1 MSWQK
6 YQNELIVLGT
16 FLVML
21 GTYIYKYN
29 QIGAETNASSPT
41 QQKIDE
47 IKEVVALQKVWDDKS
62 LSKKVK
68 NLETLISTSK
78 VKWSK
83 KNKEVNASYKALS
96 SQELNNLTTKILNL
110 PVEIL
115 LLDIKKIGSTY
126 TMEFKCK
133 W

>member
-29 QIGAETNASSPT
+29 QVGGQTNASSPT